1 MDDVYS
7 VLSEKVIS
15 RALPHPVAELPP
27 SPPSALRNL
36 AIDQASIW
44 SELRSPISGEVVLVT
59 ESHPCALA
67 SLPQK
72 VAANG

>member
-1 MDDVYS
+1 MDDVYI
-7 VLSEKVIS
+7 VLSERVIS
-15 RALPHPVAELPP
+15 RALPHPVAELPALP
-27 SPPSALRNL
+27 ASALRNL
-36 AIDQASIW
+36 AIEQASIW
-44 SELRSPISGEVVLVT
+44 SDVRSPISGEVVLMT